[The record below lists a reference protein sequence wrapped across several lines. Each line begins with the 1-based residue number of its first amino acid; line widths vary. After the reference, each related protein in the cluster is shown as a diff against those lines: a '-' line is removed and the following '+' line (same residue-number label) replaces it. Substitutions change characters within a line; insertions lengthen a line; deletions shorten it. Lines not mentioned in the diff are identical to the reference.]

1 MDSCESHSL
10 AHNALAYTTDQNR
23 NHKLSQNVLNI
34 LPYPP
39 NALSTLIGEVNLLL
53 TALRRNSRW
62 ASHTVLQVLLC
73 YLKISHSNCIAIIF
87 LNLILFYSFNR
98 LSFLSKLFPHL
109 RS

>member
-10 AHNALAYTTDQNR
+10 AHNATAYATDQNR
-23 NHKLSQNVLNI
+23 NHKFSQKISNF

-62 ASHTVLQVLLC
+62 ASHTVQQVLLFN
-73 YLKISHSNCIAIIF
+73 LKNF
-87 LNLILFYSFNR
+87 TL
-98 LSFLSKLFPHL
+98 
-109 RS
+109 

>member
-1 MDSCESHSL
+1 MDSSESHSL
-10 AHNALAYTTDQNR
+10 AHNATDLNR
-23 NHKLSQNVLNI
+23 YHKLSQKFSNF